1 MNKLA
6 LTAAALCALA
16 APAAY
21 LAAQDVAVPGVA
33 DASRVTAGTYAV
45 DPNHTLVQWQ
55 VDHLGFNPYFGLF
68 GDAEGSLTIDPRAL
82 GQAKVDISL
91 PISSLTVVNQALR
104 DHMTRPGEDG
114 GAPDFFGADAGMA
127 RFVSSKVTPTG
138 TQQAS
143 IEGTL
148 TMNGKS
154 APVVLAARF
163 TGAGSNPMSKVETIG
178 FSAQTTIRRSQWG
191 IGYGIPMVS
200 DDVALTIT
208 AAFEKQ

>member
-1 MNKLA
+1 MKKLA

-21 LAAQDVAVPGVA
+21 LAAQDAVVPGTA

-45 DPNHTLVQWQ
+45 DPNHTLVQWE

-68 GDAEGSLTIDPRAL
+68 GDAEGSLTIDPQAL
-82 GQAKVDISL
+82 DQAKVDITL
-91 PISSLTVVNQALR
+91 PISSLTVVSKGLR
-104 DHMTRPGEDG
+104 DHMTRPGKDG
-114 GAPDFFGADAGMA
+114 TTPDFFGADAGMA
-127 RFVSSKVTPTG
+127 RFVSNKVTPTG
-138 TQQAS
+138 TQQAI

-163 TGAGSNPMSKVETIG
+163 TGAGSNPMSEVETIG
-178 FSAQTTIRRSQWG
+178 FSAETTIRRSQWG
-191 IGYGIPMVS
+191 IAYGIPMVS

>member
-6 LTAAALCALA
+6 LTAAALCTLA

-21 LAAQDVAVPGVA
+21 LAAQDAGIPGVA
-33 DASRVTAGTYAV
+33 DTSRVTAGTYAV
-45 DPNHTLVQWQ
+45 DPNHTLVQWE

-68 GDAEGSLTIDPRAL
+68 GEAEGSLTIDPQAL
-82 GQAKVDISL
+82 EKASVDVSL
-91 PISSLTVVNQALR
+91 PISSLTVVSKGLR
-104 DHMTRPGEDG
+104 DHMTRPGKDDA
-114 GAPDFFGADAGMA
+114 APDFFGADAGMA
-127 RFVSSKVTPTG
+127 RFVSNKVTPTG
-138 TQQAS
+138 TQQAI

-163 TGAGSNPMSKVETIG
+163 TGAGSNPMSEAETIG
-178 FSAQTTIRRSQWG
+178 FSAETTIRRSQWG
-191 IGYGIPMVS
+191 IAYGIPMVS

-208 AAFEKQ
+208 VAFEKQ